1 MRIFTGAPL
10 RSRERRRALDK
21 FQSKTLRRNKTGASK
36 VHRPCS
42 SAGFWDE
49 IAPAPSASSSVK
61 AEGRCGRR
69 PIRPGNR
76 FPKETVTVPGGG
88 FCFSAHGQGPKRT
101 DRDRNGKAARGELQ
115 NGENACGPPPAAARR
130 LPISHRFPS
139 DLAGAGSRVCP
150 QGHRSGQAA

>member
-1 MRIFTGAPL
+1 MRIFTGAPR

-21 FQSKTLRRNKTGASK
+21 FQSKTLRRNKAGASK

-42 SAGFWDE
+42 GAGFWDE

-88 FCFSAHGQGPKRT
+88 FCFSAHGQGLKRKSGQGGSFRT
-101 DRDRNGKAARGELQ
+101 AKLRVVH
-115 NGENACGPPPAAARR
+115 R
-130 LPISHRFPS
+130 LPLRGACRCAAPADIPSEPIRFGGSREPRLS
-139 DLAGAGSRVCP
+139 AGA
-150 QGHRSGQAA
+150 